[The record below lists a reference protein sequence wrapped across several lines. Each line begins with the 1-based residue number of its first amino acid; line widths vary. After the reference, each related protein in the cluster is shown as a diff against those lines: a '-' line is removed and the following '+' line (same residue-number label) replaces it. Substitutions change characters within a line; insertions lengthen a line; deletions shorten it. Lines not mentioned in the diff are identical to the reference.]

1 MRELLNYPQTDAE
14 KIDIVKGLINS
25 IAENP
30 NGNISCELNEL
41 NRITGKNYRGIE
53 FAEYWGWTDLDTLAE
68 NALTPEPP
76 CVRNLTKAEIKEIVS
91 ILKISIIS
99 DDNKAEYYTKLLQKS
114 LPLSEV
120 LKYIRLEDDEE
131 TITNN
136 LLQAASSSVIEL

>member
-1 MRELLNYPQTDAE
+1 MRELLNYPQTSME

-30 NGNISCELNEL
+30 SGNISCELNEL
-41 NRITGKNYRGIE
+41 NRITGKNYTGIE

-68 NALTPEPP
+68 NALIPEPP
-76 CVRNLTKAEIKEIVS
+76 CVRDLAKEEIKEIVS
-91 ILKISIIS
+91 ILKASIIS
-99 DDNKAEYYTKLLQKS
+99 DDNKAGYYTKLLQKS
-114 LPLSEV
+114 LPLPEV

-136 LLQAASSSVIEL
+136 LLQAASYSVIVL